1 MDLVTALAKIRAGLA
16 YVALFGTA
24 GYLYGS
30 VLPQLDRIQAK
41 LEARNR
47 AELEAVLALDEAIET
62 VELLLAEQN
71 SAVHA
76 GHGKQL
82 VGETGKGTRHEDL
95 LVEIAKLKL
104 QVQALSK
111 GKV

>member
-71 SAVHA
+71 S